1 MKLYKYVIDMDGVS
15 LRLKQLTLPSFIV
28 TSNNEGDM
36 LNSDLVLIF
45 FCHTSNLPIIRQIAA
60 AG

>member
-1 MKLYKYVIDMDGVS
+1 MDGVS